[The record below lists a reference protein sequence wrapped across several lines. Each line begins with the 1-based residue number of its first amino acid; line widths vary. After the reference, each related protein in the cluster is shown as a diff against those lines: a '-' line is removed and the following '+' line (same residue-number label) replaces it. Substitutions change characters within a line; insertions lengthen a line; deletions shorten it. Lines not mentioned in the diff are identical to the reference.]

1 MRDSKHTVIVTGAN
15 GGIGQALCKEFSA
28 AGYIVI
34 GSDIQQ
40 QKCDCD
46 HFLKAD
52 LKLLVQDESY
62 RTLTIDKILLILE
75 GKQLKGL
82 VNNAATQLLDHLDDL
97 KIKDF
102 QATMDINVVAPLIL
116 IKSLLGNLES
126 ANGSVVNIGS
136 IHSKLTKAGFVSY
149 ATSKSALSGLSQ
161 SLAIDL
167 GDRVRVN
174 TIEPAATETEML
186 VTGFGENKEGYDALK
201 AYHPLKRLAYPDEI
215 ASAALFLVSEKA
227 GFISGSTLSVDGGIG
242 CRLHDPE

>member
-1 MRDSKHTVIVTGAN
+1 MTHSTKTVLITGAN

-34 GSDIQQ
+34 GSDIQE

-46 HFLKAD
+46 HYFIMD

-62 RTLTIDKILLILE
+62 RKSTIDKMLSILE

-82 VNNAATQLLDHLDDL
+82 VNNAATQLLDHLEDL
-97 KIKDF
+97 KIEDF
-102 QATMDINVVAPLIL
+102 QATLNINVVAPLIL
-116 IKSLLGNLES
+116 IKTFLANLES

-136 IHSKLTKAGFVSY
+136 IHSKLTKARFVSY

-167 GDRVRVN
+167 GNRVRVN
-174 TIEPAATETEML
+174 TIEPAATVTDML
-186 VTGFGENKEGYDALK
+186 VSGFGEKKKGYDALK
-201 AYHPLKRLAYPDEI
+201 DYHPLKRLAYPDEI
-215 ASAALFLVSEKA
+215 ASAAVFLVSDKA
-227 GFISGSTLSVDGGIG
+227 GFISGSTISVDGGIG